1 MLGMMSVYYPPVIM
15 TVSLVWVWDSAGL
28 RFLKR
33 SFSLSCRLKVD
44 FQ

>member
-1 MLGMMSVYYPPVIM
+1 MLGMMSVYYPPVII

-33 SFSLSCRLKVD
+33 SFSLSYRIKVG